1 MSSVN
6 SRHRTIDERPEWT
19 ASISTQSI
27 RTAGGSG
34 STTRVTTKCFSWL
47 AGETAVH
54 LLSKSFFGLSGFFRG
69 STIGVE
75 WAAGWSGAVMG
86 TMIPLAVDHHR
97 RAVLREARQ
106 VGVVQN
112 DMLHR
117 SVQVFHEY
125 EISVTAI
132 TAQ

>member
-1 MSSVN
+1 
-6 SRHRTIDERPEWT
+6 
-19 ASISTQSI
+19 
-27 RTAGGSG
+27 
-34 STTRVTTKCFSWL
+34 
-47 AGETAVH
+47 
-54 LLSKSFFGLSGFFRG
+54 
-69 STIGVE
+69 
-75 WAAGWSGAVMG
+75 MG

-117 SVQVFHEY
+117 SVQVFHAY